1 MRITGSCA
9 LDARAASRGDTI
21 GAVTAE
27 EREVLAANDAFYAA
41 FARRDAAAMDALWA
55 REAEVACL
63 HPGWEALFGREAVV
77 ESWRRILLGGGAPA
91 SIRCE
96 RARAHVAGGAAWVI
110 CEEVLPGG
118 ALAATNLFVR
128 ERGAWRLAHHQASPL
143 PPPRP
148 QRPEGLPN

>member
-1 MRITGSCA
+1 MRKPMRITGSCA

-110 CEEVLPGG
+110 CEEVLP
-118 ALAATNLFVR
+118 
-128 ERGAWRLAHHQASPL
+128 
-143 PPPRP
+143 
-148 QRPEGLPN
+148 